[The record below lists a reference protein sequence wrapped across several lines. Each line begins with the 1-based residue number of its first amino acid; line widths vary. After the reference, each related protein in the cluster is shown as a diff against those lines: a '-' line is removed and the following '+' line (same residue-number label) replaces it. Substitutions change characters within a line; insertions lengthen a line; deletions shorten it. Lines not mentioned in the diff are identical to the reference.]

1 LPGDASHDRGIGLAN
16 TRARLRQLYGEDARL
31 EIKNCDRGGV
41 IATMSIPFHH
51 SHSEIETTYA
61 SDSPDRG

>member
-1 LPGDASHDRGIGLAN
+1 
-16 TRARLRQLYGEDARL
+16 L